1 MLWLANAKKGYS
13 QLTSVMF
20 DKRFIAPIL
29 EGRKTVTRR
38 LRKKS
43 HIKEGSTVTLMW
55 KYSRDGIFA
64 KAKILSCERGKFGD
78 IDERE
83 ARREGFSSLAELKAY
98 FGDEFSASRR
108 IWAIRFKV
116 VKQIGK
122 TRT

>member
-1 MLWLANAKKGYS
+1 MRNKKGYS

-38 LRKKS
+38 PRKKS
-43 HIKEGSTVTLMW
+43 HITEGSTVTLMW
-55 KYSRDGIFA
+55 NYSKDGIFA

-98 FGDEFSASRR
+98 FGGGFSASKR
-108 IWAIRFKV
+108 IWAIRFTV
-116 VKQIGK
+116 TKQIGR
-122 TRT
+122 RTT